1 MRKREIHT
9 NMAGTTAKRAPRN
22 RTLTLSAERLA
33 QLRKKLEC
41 PETNLSAETMRD
53 RIFCGDFFRLIHLF
67 PAHCADLMVIDPP
80 YNLSKNFHGLNFS
93 RKKDAGYLEYLESWF
108 PRLLRLL
115 KPGGSVYLCGD
126 WQCSAAEYQ
135 VLSRHLTVRNRIVWQ
150 REKGRGAAKNWKNGC
165 EDIWFATAGNQYYFD
180 ADAVKLRRKVLA
192 PYRGRDGQPKDWE
205 ATENGKFR
213 MTSPSNFWDD
223 VTVPYWSMPENTDHP
238 TQKPEKLI
246 AKLILASSRP
256 GDLVFDPFMGSGTTA
271 VTARKLGRHF
281 AGIELNPEYCCWAL
295 ERLERAEKN
304 PAIQGYS
311 DGVFWERNTE
321 KEQSNAGRKK
331 RTES

>member
-1 MRKREIHT
+1 
-9 NMAGTTAKRAPRN
+9 MAGTTAKRAPRN

-108 PRLLRLL
+108 PGLLRLL

-165 EDIWFATAGNQYYFD
+165 EDIWFATAGNQYYFN

-256 GDLVFDPFMGSGTTA
+256 GDLVFDWNGWN
-271 VTARKLGRHF
+271 ARKRIPPFKAIPTVCSGNATPKKNSPAPGARNARNHDFF
-281 AGIELNPEYCCWAL
+281 AGKTISQHRQSISYIRVSPQKTA
-295 ERLERAEKN
+295 
-304 PAIQGYS
+304 PAFS
-311 DGVFWERNTE
+311 
-321 KEQSNAGRKK
+321 
-331 RTES
+331 